1 MLTITSPPLKGAG
14 GCLYKNNYHYKL
26 STTKNNYAK
35 NRNPRNL
42 GSLYR

>member
-1 MLTITSPPLKGAG
+1 MLTITSPPLKGAR

-26 STTKNNYAK
+26 SIKKNNYAK
-35 NRNPRNL
+35 NRNPRKL